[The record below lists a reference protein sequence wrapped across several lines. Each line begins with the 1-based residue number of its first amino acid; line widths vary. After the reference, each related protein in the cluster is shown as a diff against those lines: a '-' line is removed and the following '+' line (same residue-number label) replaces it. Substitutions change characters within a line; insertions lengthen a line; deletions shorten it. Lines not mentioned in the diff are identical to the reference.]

1 MILFTIYIL
10 LIISG
15 MIHET
20 LVIRDK
26 NPILI
31 NHTLYS
37 IGALVFLFVSESYI
51 LSGSIQ
57 CLLIVGIIKDS
68 LEKSSEISYLK
79 NVIHLTELKA
89 DDSIREA
96 EDKHQER
103 KRKINKRDAIICFI
117 ILSAMLF
124 HALVNTLIN

>member
-10 LIISG
+10 VILSG

-26 NPILI
+26 NTILI
-31 NHTLYS
+31 NHTFYT
-37 IGALVFLFVSESYI
+37 IGTLVFLFVSESYI
-51 LSGSIQ
+51 LSGAIGCLYLVSI
-57 CLLIVGIIKDS
+57 VKDS
-68 LEKSSEISYLK
+68 MEKSSEISYLK
-79 NVIHLTELKA
+79 NVIHFSELKD
-89 DDSIREA
+89 DDSIRE
-96 EDKHQER
+96 EENKHQER

-124 HALVNTLIN
+124 HAFVNTLIN

>member
-10 LIISG
+10 VILSG

-26 NPILI
+26 NTILI
-31 NHTLYS
+31 NHILYT
-37 IGALVFLFVSESYI
+37 IGTFVFLFVSESYI
-51 LSGSIQ
+51 LSGAIGCLYLVSI
-57 CLLIVGIIKDS
+57 VKDS
-68 LEKSSEISYLK
+68 MEKSSEISYLK
-79 NVIHLTELKA
+79 NVIHFSELE
-89 DDSIREA
+89 DVDSIRE
-96 EDKHQER
+96 EENKHQAR

-124 HALVNTLIN
+124 HAFVNTLIN

>member
-1 MILFTIYIL
+1 MTLFTIYIL
-10 LIISG
+10 TILSG

-37 IGALVFLFVSESYI
+37 IGSLVFLFVSESYI

-57 CLLIVGIIKDS
+57 CLLIVGIVKDS
-68 LEKSSEISYLK
+68 WEKSSEISYLK
-79 NVIHLTELKA
+79 NVIHFTELKD

-96 EDKHQER
+96 EDEHQAR
-103 KRKINKRDAIICFI
+103 KRKINKIDAIICFI

-124 HALVNTLIN
+124 HAFVYSLIN

>member
-10 LIISG
+10 VILSG

-26 NPILI
+26 NTILI
-31 NHTLYS
+31 NHTFYT
-37 IGALVFLFVSESYI
+37 IGTFVFLFVSESYI
-51 LSGSIQ
+51 LSGAIGCLYLVSI
-57 CLLIVGIIKDS
+57 VKDS
-68 LEKSSEISYLK
+68 MEKSSEISYLK
-79 NVIHLTELKA
+79 NVIHFSELKD
-89 DDSIREA
+89 DDSIRE
-96 EDKHQER
+96 EENKHQER

-124 HALVNTLIN
+124 HAFVNTLIN

>member
-1 MILFTIYIL
+1 
-10 LIISG
+10 

-37 IGALVFLFVSESYI
+37 IGSLVFLFVSESYI

-79 NVIHLTELKA
+79 NVIHLTELKE
-89 DDSIREA
+89 DDSIREE

-124 HALVNTLIN
+124 HAFVYSLIN